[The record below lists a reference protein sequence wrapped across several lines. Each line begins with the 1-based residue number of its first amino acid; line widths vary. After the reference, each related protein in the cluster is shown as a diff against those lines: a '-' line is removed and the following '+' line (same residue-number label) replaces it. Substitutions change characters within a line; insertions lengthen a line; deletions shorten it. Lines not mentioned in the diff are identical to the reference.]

1 LPAEF
6 TYAEVGGTRNPNGH
20 PKDSVTIVERAEL
33 GDESVFERAAAFVLG
48 FGMQRSAG
56 FEVVSADATAREG
69 ADVTLRARFGPLRI
83 VAPTRVVYVIDEPD
97 RRGFAYGTLP
107 GHPESGEEAFVV
119 ERRGGST
126 FVEVRAFSRH
136 GRWFTRLG
144 APFARHIQRRT
155 TREYVESVRLVVHG
169 SLS

>member
-6 TYAEVGGTRNPNGH
+6 TYDEVGATRDPHEH
-20 PKDSVTIVERAEL
+20 PRNAVTVVERAEL

-56 FEVVSADATAREG
+56 FEVVSEDATAREG
-69 ADVTLRARFGPLRI
+69 ADVTLRARFGPLRM
-83 VAPTRVVYVIDEPD
+83 VAPTRVVYVIDEPG

-107 GHPESGEEAFVV
+107 GHPESGEEAFIV
-119 ERRGGST
+119 ERRDGST
-126 FVEVRAFSRH
+126 FAEVRAFSRH

-144 APFARHIQRRT
+144 APVARHIQRRT
-155 TREYVESVRLVVHG
+155 TRQYVESIRRAAQA
-169 SLS
+169 S

>member
-1 LPAEF
+1 MSAEF
-6 TYAEVGGTRNPNGH
+6 TYEEVGATRDPNEH
-20 PKDSVTIVERAEL
+20 PGDAVTLVERAEL

-56 FEVVSADATAREG
+56 FEVISDHPVAREG
-69 ADVTLRARFGPLRI
+69 ADVTLRARFGPVRI

-107 GHPESGEEAFVV
+107 GHPESGEEVFLI
-119 ERRGGST
+119 ERSGGST
-126 FVEVRAFSRH
+126 RVEVRAFSRP

-144 APFARHIQRRT
+144 APVSRRVQRRA
-155 TREYVESVRLVVHG
+155 TRQYVDSVRRVAQG
-169 SLS
+169 S

>member
-1 LPAEF
+1 MPADF
-6 TYAEVGGTRNPNGH
+6 TYAEVGATRDPDGH
-20 PKDSVTIVERAEL
+20 PEDAVTIVERAEV
-33 GDESVFERAAAFVLG
+33 GDESVFNHAAAFVLG

-56 FEVVSADATAREG
+56 IEVVSAHPVAREG
-69 ADVTLRARFGPLRI
+69 ADVMLRARFGPVHI

-107 GHPESGEEAFVV
+107 GHPESGEEVFIV
-119 ERRGGST
+119 ERRAGST

-144 APFARHIQRRT
+144 SPVARRVQRRA
-155 TREYVESVRLVVHG
+155 TRQYVESVRLAAQG
-169 SLS
+169 S